1 MDKNK
6 GIIGVGLIIA
16 IVFGIAVIGGG
27 AYYLGKGSNK
37 PEVENPENILP
48 NNENKNLPIVDN
60 KQLNNQISTKSSSL
74 NITCKD
80 TPNYFI
86 VSKSLALDTGTDI
99 LIKYKDNNKNITC
112 DYKIQGTDFE
122 IKDNGNSE
130 YFYAI
135 NKNLLILDSGTGSEN
150 RGVTIYNLDT
160 RKEVFTDTYNMD
172 GVDNLNI
179 KENAM
184 TYWSTNFKQTVT
196 KQNCPQYYNSGK
208 FVSHISMDLSTL
220 IKTDLNEDK
229 CVY

>member
-1 MDKNK
+1 MEQGTSHPHRFSVSISKIFLQISWK
-6 GIIGVGLIIA
+6 QQWR
-16 IVFGIAVIGGG
+16 
-27 AYYLGKGSNK
+27 KK
-37 PEVENPENILP
+37 NPE
-48 NNENKNLPIVDN
+48 
-60 KQLNNQISTKSSSL
+60 
-74 NITCKD
+74 
-80 TPNYFI
+80 
-86 VSKSLALDTGTDI
+86 
-99 LIKYKDNNKNITC
+99 
-112 DYKIQGTDFE
+112 TDFE

-229 CVY
+229 CVYSQ